1 MKVLVVFIFLWRLC
15 YIFNLQHDSLEKK
28 EERITELLV
37 LVTTA
42 EKAKR
47 DSEAEIQRILQM
59 MSELQQ
65 VCLWTVLKLYMLQI

>member
-1 MKVLVVFIFLWRLC
+1 MYTFISLKIILYFE
-15 YIFNLQHDSLEKK
+15 LQHESLEKK

-47 DSEAEIQRILQM
+47 DSEAEIQRILQN

-65 VCLWTVLKLYMLQI
+65 VFL

>member
-15 YIFNLQHDSLEKK
+15 YIFNLQPDSLEKK